1 MLAMALR
8 YSGQLLGSLLLAVS
22 LGSSWI
28 WSGLA
33 QAEDCLETRSDD
45 LLSAVW
51 GQDTARVRDLI
62 AQGSPVDMTDRDG
75 TTPLQAAAIL
85 GNLEIVE
92 LLVAEGADID
102 QANACGSALVR
113 ALDRGHREVAL
124 YLLQSGATVD
134 NQRQS
139 TLTTLDRAIEA
150 GDVDLIR
157 WLARQGADIEQIET
171 QLRDA
176 RFDWPLPS
184 KPHHKL
190 HLCPNQCLISD
201 AVEQQEPI
209 LWALLEEGFLTESS
223 LIYSLMDAVFERDDL
238 TALDQLIAHNVV
250 IDLNRPAAKLT
261 DLEWVRDLLEAGAKP
276 PLRRAIQENLPEV
289 VDLALEYGADPT
301 VALYT
306 TFRSG
311 HRHIMAQLLE
321 AGADPGRTLTL
332 AAGLGD
338 LDLAQL
344 ALSRGAD
351 INYALFN
358 SSPDCFFH
366 EGILPPLHYA
376 ARNGDAD
383 MVRLLLEAGADI
395 HLTHQHVF
403 DLFQEGSKVKIADV
417 LALPR
422 FAEMPPAQAF
432 KSAYI
437 HHDFLG
443 MATYCYEETALDQAI
458 RGNHEDVIRILE
470 AEGASSTLAD
480 SPF

>member
-22 LGSSWI
+22 LGSRWI
-28 WSGLA
+28 FSGLA

-51 GQDTARVRDLI
+51 GQDIDRVRVLI
-62 AQGSPVDMTDRDG
+62 SQGSAVDVTDRRDG
-75 TTPLQAAAIL
+75 TTPLQAASIL
-85 GNLEIVE
+85 GDLEMVE

-102 QANACGSALVR
+102 RANACGSALVR
-113 ALDRGHREVAL
+113 ALDGGHREVAL
-124 YLLQSGATVD
+124 HLLQAGATVD
-134 NQRQS
+134 NHRQS
-139 TLTTLDRAIEA
+139 TLTTLDRAIET

-171 QLRDA
+171 KLKDA
-176 RFDWPLPS
+176 RHDWPLPS
-184 KPHHKL
+184 RPFHKT
-190 HLCPNQCLISD
+190 HLCRNRCLIAD
-201 AVEQQEPI
+201 VVEQQEPI

-223 LIYSLMDAVFERDDL
+223 LMSPLVDAVFERDDR
-238 TALDQLIAHNVV
+238 TALDKLIAHNVV
-250 IDLNRPAAKLT
+250 IDLNLPTAKLT
-261 DLEWVRDLLEAGAKP
+261 DLEWVRDLLEAGARP
-276 PLRRAIQENLPEV
+276 PLPRAIQENLPEV

-311 HRHIMAQLLE
+311 HSHIMAQLLE

-338 LDLAQL
+338 LDLAQT
-344 ALSRGAD
+344 ALSRAAD
-351 INYALFN
+351 INYAFN
-358 SSPDCFFH
+358 PSSGCFFH

-395 HLTHQHVF
+395 DLTHQHVF
-403 DLFQEGSKVKIADV
+403 DLFQEGSKVKITDI
-417 LALPR
+417 LALPE
-422 FAEMPPAQAF
+422 FSEMPPAQAL
-432 KSAYI
+432 KSAYV
-437 HHDFLG
+437 HRYFLG
-443 MATYCYEETALDQAI
+443 IATYCYEETALDQAI

-470 AEGASSTLAD
+470 AEGASSTLAN
-480 SPF
+480 